1 LSDVSASASAS
12 PKSASRSNSGA
23 KVETM
28 AEVPTSPLGT
38 AGAVEVDAT
47 GASDDAA
54 GVGGGTV

>member
-1 LSDVSASASAS
+1 
-12 PKSASRSNSGA
+12 
-23 KVETM
+23 M